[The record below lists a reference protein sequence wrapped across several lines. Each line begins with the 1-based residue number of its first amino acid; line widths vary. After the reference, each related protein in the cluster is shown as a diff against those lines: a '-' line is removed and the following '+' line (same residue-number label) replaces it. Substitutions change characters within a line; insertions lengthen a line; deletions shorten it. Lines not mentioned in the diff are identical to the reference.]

1 MFFSKK
7 KKPEIRVKTRREK
20 AFDYIKKLFFWLV
33 GAFIV
38 AVALEMF
45 LLPNKIIDGGVIGIS
60 MMVSYVTKWNLGLL
74 IFCINIPFM
83 LLMPVILFRLLS
95 IILFRYCSLPF
106 RVALI

>member
-20 AFDYIKKLFFWLV
+20 AFDYIKKLFFWLA

-45 LLPNKIIDGGVIGIS
+45 LLPNKIIDGGIIVDR
-60 MMVSYVTKWNLGLL
+60 VL
-74 IFCINIPFM
+74 INKKQIKEW
-83 LLMPVILFRLLS
+83 LSKKEVEGYILTSQSLAA
-95 IILFRYCSLPF
+95 LFYLNE
-106 RVALI
+106 